1 MYVRNLAVKAADG
14 FGESREGL
22 YKSEV
27 GKGDRHIRPCGA
39 AEIQL
44 GDMGES
50 HLKNHAG

>member
-1 MYVRNLAVKAADG
+1 MWEKEIDTSGLAG
-14 FGESREGL
+14 S
-22 YKSEV
+22 
-27 GKGDRHIRPCGA
+27 